1 MSCPALFNL
10 KSGRLQGNVSRKSN
24 IGKFVFNQS
33 HPNGQNIHARKPK
46 AYSNKTFGQ
55 KNPKKTKYSHF
66 QTITTNNSKHVS
78 DFISNNT
85 DSFIE
90 FTPKQYYTLSQASSN
105 TDISESL
112 LGKQYYTL
120 SQSLYQAIMTFSES
134 SFQIKL

>member
-55 KNPKKTKYSHF
+55 KNPQKTKYSHF

-90 FTPKQYYTLSQASSN
+90 LLPNNTTHFPRHQAIL
-105 TDISESL
+105 TFQRVT
-112 LGKQYYTL
+112 GKQYYTL